1 MRYRQL
7 LAIVITFLSTMIGGC
22 ALLIS
27 TPEDK
32 INAAIPVSEETL
44 RAKSALLEQLSS
56 GERKEIEREFK
67 ARIRAR
73 ALMCAKGF
81 SPSGYTSA
89 DEIRSKLSDRG
100 CFGDADAEIARW
112 LRLRRVGIILAKP
125 PLRPLPSKAPAYL
138 TAEEPIQN
146 ARFAEDS
153 GIAFLELRKTLQVVE
168 LETGKIIYREAK
180 TSPHPHPGFLSPN
193 GRLFTW
199 GDGDGRVKI
208 CQSETGSVV
217 DEIPWTYVQN
227 FHWLDSRYAIYSRK
241 DAGRALLIDFASGK
255 EIPVAGVLGPVQ
267 RVVRVPASDRQ
278 YVIVT
283 NRAMIK
289 IEIVSD
295 NRETETKLIQ
305 EKTNEKGIS
314 THTWTFDTSG
324 LTADGGRYFHGRG
337 DLTITSLATL
347 EPLQISF
354 EPCSIMTAFATPDPD
369 KILISA
375 LLKNMSGHGS
385 GPFYLYSIGSRTII
399 PIDRTKLRGTR
410 FLYIPSLSRLATI
423 KEATIT
429 IIGELPLQ
437 DPLPPGDYPGEA
449 IIAAIRGRMGKVG
462 MPKLIP
468 SRQSPAAPLALPAM
482 DPLLAELAKDAQIE
496 AIGVYEGWA
505 PTPRAFRDQTPG
517 QVEVRVR
524 RSAQPIILVLSSH
537 DPVRWMIITE
547 EGARLAAVLVSGY
560 HQSQVIGAGSVR
572 IINIGGAYAYKQES
586 SQYQTLDSQVYRN
599 TGKRINLFQ
608 GRYGGKEFTVGG

>member
-7 LAIVITFLSTMIGGC
+7 LAIVAAFLSAMIGGC
-22 ALLIS
+22 ALLMS

-56 GERKEIEREFK
+56 GERKEIENEFK
-67 ARIRAR
+67 VRIRAR

-81 SPSGYTSA
+81 SPSGYTSG
-89 DEIRSKLSDRG
+89 DEIRNKLSDRG
-100 CFGDADAEIARW
+100 CFVDADAEIARW
-112 LRLRRVGIILAKP
+112 LRLRRAGIILAKP

-138 TAEEPIQN
+138 TAEEPIHN
-146 ARFAEDS
+146 ARFAENS
-153 GIAFLELRKTLQVVE
+153 GIALLELRKTLQVVE

-199 GDGDGRVKI
+199 GDGEGRVKI
-208 CQSETGSVV
+208 CESETGSIVG
-217 DEIPWTYVQN
+217 EIPWTHVQN

-267 RVVRVPASDRQ
+267 RVVRVPASDNQ
-278 YVIVT
+278 YVVVT

-305 EKTNEKGIS
+305 EKANEKGIS
-314 THTWTFDTSG
+314 PHTWTFDTSG
-324 LTADGGRYFHGRG
+324 PTADGSRYFHGRG

-347 EPLQISF
+347 EQLQISF
-354 EPCSIMTAFATPDPD
+354 EPCSIMMASATADPD

-385 GPFYLYSIGSRTII
+385 GPFYLYSIGSRTVV
-399 PIDRTKLRGTR
+399 PIDHTKLSGAR
-410 FLYIPSLSRLATI
+410 FLYIPSLRRLATI

-429 IIGELPLQ
+429 MIGELPLR

-449 IIAAIRGRMGKVG
+449 IIAAIRGRLGKVI
-462 MPKLIP
+462 PKLIP
-468 SRQSPAAPLALPAM
+468 SRHAPAGLLALPAM
-482 DPLLAELAKDAQIE
+482 DPPLAELAKDAQIE

-505 PTPRAFRDQTPG
+505 PTPRAFRDQTPRP
-517 QVEVRVR
+517 VEVRVR
-524 RSAQPIILVLSSH
+524 RSAQPIILVLSSYE
-537 DPVRWMIITE
+537 PVRWMIITE
-547 EGARLAAVLVSGY
+547 ERSKLAAVLVSGY
-560 HQSQVIGAGSVR
+560 HQSQVVGAGSAR
-572 IINIGGAYAYKQES
+572 IVNIGSAYAYKQDG
-586 SQYQTLDSQVYRN
+586 SQHHALDSEVYQY

-608 GRYGGKEFTVGG
+608 GRYTGKEFSVGG